1 MRHLLIKT
9 GLFTTWLLA
18 VLPAA
23 AQQAAA
29 QPAAPQVTPNQ
40 ALINRYC
47 VGCHNQKLKT
57 AKLELDTLDLGHPEK
72 DALVWERAIRKL
84 RGGMMPPPGAP
95 RPPVEAAN
103 TLSAYLEDSL
113 DKAGA
118 ANPHPGSVRIHRL
131 NRTEYA
137 NAMRELFSIDVDAAA
152 LLPTDGISEG
162 FDNIAAALKV
172 SPSFLDQYIMAARA
186 VVKRA
191 IGTPPS
197 AKDVKVTLRGVEPG
211 VHLPPGARSGVS
223 ARFLAPFEGDYELR
237 SQGNLPVFTVDGKPV
252 DTKSRTHLTA
262 GLHTLVAA
270 AAPHSFAE
278 GEGELFGFVPG
289 GAGTGYAS
297 TGLVVG
303 GVAAGGGAGLRTAGA
318 ANLTVNGPFNPT
330 GNPIETPSRARI
342 FVCNAPDPKE
352 ETACASRILSNLA
365 KKAFRRSVNAADL
378 APLMQFY
385 NDGRK
390 TTTFE
395 GGIENAMVAM
405 LSSAKFLYR
414 VEAPPASAKPG
425 SIYRL
430 SDLELASRLSFFLWS
445 SIPDDEL
452 LRVAEQGKMSDSK
465 VLEQQVRRMLAD
477 PRARTLTSNFAFEW
491 LKIRDM
497 DALEPDPFVYP
508 AFDRPLRAALRREME
523 MFIDSVF
530 RDDRSVVDLLTA
542 NYTFVNERLAAHYG
556 IQNVL
561 GDQFRRVTLTD
572 PNRFGLLGK
581 GAVLMV
587 TAYPNRTS
595 PVLRGAYILENIT
608 GTPPAPPPPNVEAFK
623 ENKEG
628 EKPLT
633 IRAIMETHRANP
645 TCNAC
650 HGIMDPLGFALEN
663 FDTIG
668 TYRTTD
674 RYTRTRIDTSGKLV
688 DGTAINGPADLR
700 SALVRHPEQFAQT
713 LTEKLMTYALGR
725 GVEYFDMPSVR
736 KIVRDAK
743 GDNYKFS
750 SIVLGI
756 VKAPAFQS
764 SEVEITSNQQPA
776 KQVAAK

>member
-1 MRHLLIKT
+1 MRHLLLT
-9 GLFTTWLLA
+9 ALLVSA
-18 VLPAA
+18 LPVA
-23 AQQAAA
+23 AQQAGA
-29 QPAAPQVTPNQ
+29 QSTPAANPNQ

-47 VGCHNQKLKT
+47 VTCHNQRLKT
-57 AKLELDTLDLGHPEK
+57 AKLELDKLDVAHPEK
-72 DALVWERAIRKL
+72 DALIWERAIRKL
-84 RGGMMPPPGAP
+84 RGGMMPPPGAS
-95 RPPVEAAN
+95 RPPVEAVN
-103 TLSAYLEDSL
+103 TLAAYLEDSL

-118 ANPHPGSVRIHRL
+118 ANPNPGSVRIHRL

-137 NAMRELFSIDVDAAA
+137 NATHDLLRIDVDAAA
-152 LLPTDGISEG
+152 LLPNDGISDG

-172 SPSFLDQYIMAARA
+172 SPSFVDQYIMAARA
-186 VVKRA
+186 VVKQA
-191 IGTPPS
+191 IGMPPS
-197 AKDVKVTLRGVEPG
+197 GKDVKMTLRGVEPG
-211 VHLPPGARSGVS
+211 VPLPPGARTGVT
-223 ARFLAPFEGDYELR
+223 AKYLAQFEGDYEFR
-237 SQGNLPVFTVDGKPV
+237 PQGNLPVVTVDGMPV
-252 DTKSRTHLTA
+252 DTKGRMHLTA

-270 AAPHSFAE
+270 AMPHSFAE
-278 GEGELFGFVPG
+278 SEGELFGFVPG
-289 GAGTGYAS
+289 AAGTGYAS
-297 TGLVVG
+297 TGLVAG
-303 GVAAGGGAGLRTAGA
+303 AVAAGGGAGLRTAGGA
-318 ANLTVNGPFNPT
+318 SVTVNGPFNPT

-342 FVCNAPDPKE
+342 FVCRVPDPKE
-352 ETACASRILSNLA
+352 ESACASRILSNLA
-365 KKAFRRSVNAADL
+365 KKAFRRPVTAADL

-385 NDGRK
+385 NEGRK
-390 TTTFE
+390 TGTFE
-395 GGIENAMVAM
+395 SGIENAMVAM

-430 SDLELASRLSFFLWS
+430 SDMDLASRLSFFLWS

-452 LRVAEQGKMSDSK
+452 LTIAEQGKVRDPK

-477 PRARTLTSNFAFEW
+477 PRARTLTTNFAFEW

-497 DALEPDPFVYP
+497 DSLEPDPFVYP
-508 AFDRPLRAALRREME
+508 AFDRPLRAALRREIE

-530 RDDRSVVDLLTA
+530 REDRSVVDLLTA
-542 NYTFVNERLAAHYG
+542 NYTFVNERLADHYG
-556 IQNVL
+556 IENIL

-628 EKPLT
+628 EKPKT
-633 IRAIMETHRANP
+633 VRAILEAHRANP

-668 TYRTTD
+668 TYRTMD
-674 RYTRTRIDTSGKLV
+674 RYTRTNIDTSGKLV
-688 DGTAINGPADLR
+688 DGTPINGPADLR
-700 SALVRHPEQFAQT
+700 SALLRHPEQFAQT

-743 GDNYKFS
+743 DENYKFS

-764 SEVEITSNQQPA
+764 SEVEMTRNEQPA
-776 KQVAAK
+776 REVAAK